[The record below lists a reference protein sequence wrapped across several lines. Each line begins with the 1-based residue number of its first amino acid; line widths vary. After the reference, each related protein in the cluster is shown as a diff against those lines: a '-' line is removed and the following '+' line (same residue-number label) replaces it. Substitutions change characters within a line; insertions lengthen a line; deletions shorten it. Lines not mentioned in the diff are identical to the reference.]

1 MVFDAIKTRQLEAKI
16 EPGIYPNLYAWH
28 VLVSRFSHMTA
39 LGWPESEKQDA
50 KVALILESLRAET
63 KEEGEERREKQKW
76 DNYVPASEKR
86 PVDEWFDLTSIQSD
100 CIGGEPIDI
109 TADQDGGLL
118 KFNMKPSTSKFPRLV
133 EEADIVHYF
142 HETRF
147 DNG

>member
-1 MVFDAIKTRQLEAKI
+1 
-16 EPGIYPNLYAWH
+16 
-28 VLVSRFSHMTA
+28 MTA
-39 LGWPESEKQDA
+39 LGWPESGKQDA
-50 KVALILESLRAET
+50 KVNLILESLRAET